1 MLVRDGNHDYP
12 LYPDDVKHLVR
23 KTVKYKTP
31 HWLDLDL
38 PSERTFQYEPDSR
51 MRLALK
57 RLSQPLLLTI
67 VKAFCLCQLVAR
79 KRQENQLHYKSLNAS
94 SIETVASRP
103 SS

>member
-1 MLVRDGNHDYP
+1 MLVCDGNHDYP

-23 KTVKYKTP
+23 KTIKNKTP

-38 PSERTFQYEPDSR
+38 PGKRAFLNESGSR
-51 MRLALK
+51 LRLALK
-57 RLSQPLLLTI
+57 RLSQPLLLPI

-79 KRQENQLHYKSLNAS
+79 KRQKNQLHYKSLNTS
-94 SIETVASRP
+94 SIVTVSSRP